1 MSYTDLTLFPLI
13 KSDASFSKDRIHRYT
28 LYRVWNEELPK
39 VLFIGL
45 NPSTATETKND
56 PTIRRCMGYAKDW
69 GYGSYIMGNIFAFRS
84 TDPKNLRKTHDPIG
98 SENDYWLKKL
108 HKEADLTIA
117 AWGTH
122 GKFMNRGQQILDLIP
137 NLKCLRITKEGY
149 PCHPLYLPKNLKPI
163 PYKKIINIKQN

>member
-98 SENDYWLKKL
+98 SETDHSTDETTYYFLDPPSVLQWLIGIL
-108 HKEADLTIA
+108 FSD
-117 AWGTH
+117 
-122 GKFMNRGQQILDLIP
+122 GK
-137 NLKCLRITKEGY
+137 
-149 PCHPLYLPKNLKPI
+149 
-163 PYKKIINIKQN
+163 